1 MKHRMSGTLELW
13 VDEIIGMNW
22 QVDQNSN
29 REAAL
34 TTVLAFLEA
43 QGDAQRV
50 LTPKGTIKW
59 IATRQLRDHIRDL
72 QRDAEDDIRHADEAR
87 GLGS

>member
-1 MKHRMSGTLELW
+1 MQITMSKNLELW
-13 VDEIIGMNW
+13 VDQIIGFNW

-29 REAAL
+29 RKAAVGS
-34 TTVLAFLEA
+34 VLAFLEA

-59 IATRQLRDHIRDL
+59 VATRQLRDHIRDL
-72 QRDAEDDIRHADEAR
+72 QRDAEDDIGQADEAR